1 MTATLGSPEE
11 GIQASHARRLTAVQ
25 GHTYNEQL
33 GKVSG
38 KRPKLF
44 GWDRYMYA
52 IIETGGKQYPVV
64 PGKDILVELLQG
76 DEGSSVEFTNVV
88 AVSQDGGEFLVG
100 DAVKSAKVTGTIASQ
115 ERAKKVHVLKFKRR
129 KHYRRH
135 IGHRQNYTRIK
146 IGEIVI

>member
-1 MTATLGSPEE
+1 
-11 GIQASHARRLTAVQ
+11 
-25 GHTYNEQL
+25 
-33 GKVSG
+33 
-38 KRPKLF
+38 
-44 GWDRYMYA
+44 MYA

-76 DEGSSVEFTNVV
+76 DAGSSVEFTNVV